1 MGMTAFERGL
11 IGLVT
16 LALIVGATLHVRRD
30 AARYARLVGLTMLA
44 TFVLIVLGAYVRL
57 SDAGLGCPDWPGCYG
72 DFTPHQAREQIGAAE
87 TQMPSGPVTM
97 AKAWKEMLH
106 RYLAMVTGALIA
118 AIAASAWLARG
129 ALPGGRALPSAIAVL
144 VVFQAALGAWTV
156 TMLLKPAIVTG
167 HLLGGLA
174 LLALLVW
181 LRLRNAVARIIPG
194 SPPRILAGLALVALV
209 AQVALG
215 GWVSTNYAALACTD
229 FPLCRGEL
237 VPQGMHFE
245 HAFHVFRELGRDPA
259 GALLP
264 VDALVAIHWT
274 HRAGAV
280 VASGMLGWLAWRLWR
295 DPAARGLGA
304 GLAAL
309 LTAQLLLGV
318 GNVVFSLPLPLAVL
332 HNAGA
337 AALLAMMV
345 VVNYRLRARGPE
357 NDIGRR

>member
-11 IGLVT
+11 IGVVT
-16 LALIVGATLHVRRD
+16 LAVILGATLWVRRD
-30 AARYARLVGLTMLA
+30 AARYARLVGLTMLI
-44 TFVLIVLGAYVRL
+44 TFCLIVLGAYVRL

-72 DFTPHQAREQIGAAE
+72 DFTPHQARESIGAAE
-87 TQMPSGPVTM
+87 AQMPSGPVTM

-106 RYLAMVTGALIA
+106 RYLAMATGALIA

-129 ALPGGRALPSAIAVL
+129 AFPGARALPLALAAMVI
-144 VVFQAALGAWTV
+144 FQAALGAWTV
-156 TMLLKPAIVTG
+156 TMLLKPAIVTS

-174 LLALLVW
+174 LLAMLVW
-181 LRLRNAVARIIPG
+181 LRLQNAPARIIPG
-194 SPPRILAGLALVALV
+194 SPPRILAGLAFVALL
-209 AQVALG
+209 AQIALG

-237 VPQGMHFE
+237 APAGMQFE
-245 HAFHVFRELGRDPA
+245 HAFHVFRDLGRDA
-259 GALLP
+259 GGALLP

-274 HRAGAV
+274 HRVGAV
-280 VASGMLGWLAWRLWR
+280 VASALLGWLAWRLWQG
-295 DPAARGLGA
+295 AATRGLGA

-309 LTAQLLLGV
+309 LAAQLLFGV
-318 GNVVFSLPLPLAVL
+318 SNVVFSLPLPVAVL

-345 VVNYRLRARGPE
+345 VVNYRMRPRAA
-357 NDIGRR
+357 